1 MGRSASSQEFLPRCN
16 SEQSSL
22 KSSTCQLRTD
32 PPFDVGTPKA
42 PELADLH
49 AANLAASCH
58 SLQRLGV
65 NPQDRGGL
73 IAIQHPLYTPF
84 DAWEGAA
91 TDPGGFFISSAFPPR
106 VLPSLVC
113 HSIIM
118 GPPSLPTVT

>member
-1 MGRSASSQEFLPRCN
+1 MGRCASSQEFLRRRN
-16 SEQSSL
+16 NEWSLL
-22 KSSTCQLRTD
+22 KSSTRQLRTD
-32 PPFDVGTPKA
+32 PPFDIGTPKA